1 MKNIN
6 EECRPPEDPFTA
18 ALNWIEGSVAQLAL
32 SRVVYE
38 HLKTMACFAEVA
50 IPVEMDDGNIKIFTG
65 YRAQHNNALG
75 PFKGGIRYHPQAS
88 PEKVKALAVLM
99 TLKCALMGLPFGGAK
114 GAVICDPF
122 KLSLREKERLSRGY
136 VRALAPLLGP
146 QVDIPGPDLGTDA
159 RVMAWMA
166 DEYSSL
172 MGKNCLSVATG
183 KPPAMGGSLGRN
195 DATSRGVVCAARE
208 AVRLTGRPFEKTR
221 VAVQGCGNVGGGAAR
236 LFYEEG
242 CTVVAVGDISGAVY
256 NPRGLDIP
264 ELLAHVQETGLI
276 KGFTGGEALSN
287 SDLLIIDCDLL
298 MPAALENQITAANA
312 AAIKAPIVVEAANGP
327 TTVEGGEILKE
338 KGVLLV
344 PDILANSGGVTVSY
358 FEWVQNNEGFY
369 WDIDTING
377 RLEEM
382 MVQTFHAVYRFAGEK
397 CARDMR
403 QAAYSY
409 AIQRIAEA
417 MRYRGRL

>member
-1 MKNIN
+1 
-6 EECRPPEDPFTA
+6 
-18 ALNWIEGSVAQLAL
+18 
-32 SRVVYE
+32 
-38 HLKTMACFAEVA
+38 
-50 IPVEMDDGNIKIFTG
+50 
-65 YRAQHNNALG
+65 
-75 PFKGGIRYHPQAS
+75 
-88 PEKVKALAVLM
+88 
-99 TLKCALMGLPFGGAK
+99 
-114 GAVICDPF
+114 
-122 KLSLREKERLSRGY
+122 
-136 VRALAPLLGP
+136 
-146 QVDIPGPDLGTDA
+146 
-159 RVMAWMA
+159 
-166 DEYSSL
+166 

-338 KGVLLV
+338 KGVL
-344 PDILANSGGVTVSY
+344 PVSY
-358 FEWVQNNEGFY
+358 THL
-369 WDIDTING
+369 D
-377 RLEEM
+377 
-382 MVQTFHAVYRFAGEK
+382 VYK
-397 CARDMR
+397 R
-403 QAAYSY
+403 QL
-409 AIQRIAEA
+409 Q
-417 MRYRGRL
+417 G